1 MIIRV
6 SRLCFLATQA
16 NDEPHISLMTFSY
29 YTTPVEDVIVFTMR
43 RDTKKYQQ
51 IVNNHKVNEYM
62 PYNMRCGQGCCCWWW
77 WSNSVVVP
85 LSFDHRIDQ
94 VGMSVADDDDLLVS
108 FLHIYLSFDS
118 LIEKYYHDYLLYNRW
133 QYWFMTSLIWI

>member
-29 YTTPVEDVIVFTMR
+29 YTTPEEDVIVFTMR

-51 IVNNHKVNEYM
+51 IMNNHKVD
-62 PYNMRCGQGCCCWWW
+62 GCHDIHTC
-77 WSNSVVVP
+77 VVNK
-85 LSFDHRIDQ
+85 
-94 VGMSVADDDDLLVS
+94 ADDDDQTDS
-108 FLHIYLSFDS
+108 IADDIYTVLC
-118 LIEKYYHDYLLYNRW
+118 LTTHLY
-133 QYWFMTSLIWI
+133 

>member
-1 MIIRV
+1 MMIIRV

-51 IVNNHKVNEYM
+51 IVNNHKVNEYI
-62 PYNMRCGQGCCCWWW
+62 PYNMRCGQG
-77 WSNSVVVP
+77 
-85 LSFDHRIDQ
+85 R
-94 VGMSVADDDDLLVS
+94 
-108 FLHIYLSFDS
+108 
-118 LIEKYYHDYLLYNRW
+118 
-133 QYWFMTSLIWI
+133 